1 MVVYLPAPEI
11 DYAFRG
17 RLLLPRYRTYQWN
30 IIEAFRAQ
38 NIFVRKSVFFGYE
51 LKLLISTAGGRF
63 PRAWLEPP
71 CASHSGVSRLMLFPQ
86 MFSVGRV
93 IAMVFDG
100 TSSAQSQTQESPP
113 SVPINDAVLRIMNK
127 LKRLWIDSS
136 NAVND
141 NDNLSQQMK
150 YARLLGE
157 MRQGC

>member
-1 MVVYLPAPEI
+1 M
-11 DYAFRG
+11 
-17 RLLLPRYRTYQWN
+17 
-30 IIEAFRAQ
+30 
-38 NIFVRKSVFFGYE
+38 
-51 LKLLISTAGGRF
+51 ISTAGGRF

-71 CASHSGVSRLMLFPQ
+71 CASHYGVSRSMLFPQ

-93 IAMVFDG
+93 SAMVFDG
-100 TSSAQSQTQESPP
+100 SSSAQSQTQESPP
-113 SVPINDAVLRIMNK
+113 SVPINDAELRIMNK